1 MTWRAPSA
9 AYPLLACGACRRD
22 DLGAAQRA
30 EGDQQAA
37 GDSAGSVDQELLTGV
52 DVQRVAE
59 NLFGGER
66 GYREGGRY
74 LPAGTGRLA
83 GEQPSRGDQPGRP
96 GPLVSQRHRMRH
108 HRVPRRPVADR
119 LAHGQHCA
127 GCLHAQRHRRLG
139 THVPA
144 AGTDELIPVG
154 HAGCPHLE
162 QHLVPG
168 QRPRLAR
175 LDHLN
180 PGTHPANPSYLHL
193 SSPRLARRADARKHP
208 LATWLAR

>member
-1 MTWRAPSA
+1 MTWRAPQR
-9 AYPLLACGACRRD
+9 AYPLPACGACRRD

-37 GDSAGSVDQELLTGV
+37 GDSAGSVDQELLTGA
-52 DVQRVAE
+52 DVQCVAE

-66 GYREGGRY
+66 GYRESGRY

-83 GEQPSRGDQPGRP
+83 GEQPSPGDQPGRP

-108 HRVPRRPVADR
+108 HGVPRRPVADR
-119 LAHGQHCA
+119 LAHGQHYA
-127 GCLHAQRHRRLG
+127 GCLHAERHRRLG
-139 THVPA
+139 IHVPA
-144 AGTDELIPVG
+144 AGTDELIPVA

-168 QRPRLAR
+168 
-175 LDHLN
+175 
-180 PGTHPANPSYLHL
+180 
-193 SSPRLARRADARKHP
+193 
-208 LATWLAR
+208 